1 MYEYWSEL
9 EMWWSV
15 NYGTEKQESETYAL
29 LPHHSTSTHLLQQSV
44 GLLVDDLA
52 APGTVL
58 QLLIGSGG
66 ARRSV
71 ALRDAFV
78 ALLRQRT
85 KQLPLDAIDGRLG
98 LPLHAGVEGVGL
110 RLQCWACHGAG
121 FDGWPGWNAMR
132 RFKMADSTDGQ
143 RPVRPSVRQAAMGMT
158 STSQKS
164 TKAKQSRNR
173 SRNQLES
180 IANNPRQHCIHS
192 RTHVHACRI
201 SPLDQHKCGG
211 AR

>member
-1 MYEYWSEL
+1 MAQK
-9 EMWWSV
+9 
-15 NYGTEKQESETYAL
+15 TKQESETYAL
-29 LPHHSTSTHLLQQSV
+29 LSHHSTSTHLLQQSV

-121 FDGWPGWNAMR
+121 FDGWPGGLGECWAPNVR
-132 RFKMADSTDGQ
+132 RWPTDGQ
-143 RPVRPSVRQAAMGMT
+143 RPVRPSVRRQSFHQ

>member
-121 FDGWPGWNAMR
+121 FDGWPGWNANEEIHSR
-132 RFKMADSTDGQ
+132 WPTADSTDGQ
-143 RPVRPSVRQAAMGMT
+143 RPVRPSVRQ
-158 STSQKS
+158 SCHDDKS
-164 TKAKQSRNR
+164 KNQQSKAK
-173 SRNQLES
+173 
-180 IANNPRQHCIHS
+180 
-192 RTHVHACRI
+192 
-201 SPLDQHKCGG
+201 
-211 AR
+211 

>member
-1 MYEYWSEL
+1 MAQK
-9 EMWWSV
+9 
-15 NYGTEKQESETYAL
+15 TKQESETYAL

-132 RFKMADSTDGQ
+132 RFKMADSSTDGQ
-143 RPVRPSVRQAAMGMT
+143 RPVRPSVRQ
-158 STSQKS
+158 SC
-164 TKAKQSRNR
+164 
-173 SRNQLES
+173 
-180 IANNPRQHCIHS
+180 H
-192 RTHVHACRI
+192 
-201 SPLDQHKCGG
+201 D
-211 AR
+211 

>member
-1 MYEYWSEL
+1 MAQKA
-9 EMWWSV
+9 
-15 NYGTEKQESETYAL
+15 KQESETYAL
-29 LPHHSTSTHLLQQSV
+29 LSHHSTSTHLLQQSV

-121 FDGWPGWNAMR
+121 FDGWPGWNAMSR
-132 RFKMADSTDGQ
+132 VESSSQEMMDDATDGQ
-143 RPVRPSVRQAAMGMT
+143 RPVRPSVRQSSNKAADAMA
-158 STSQKS
+158 SWHRQVKVKSQPKQS
-164 TKAKQSRNR
+164 KAKQSRNR
-173 SRNQLES
+173 SRNQL
-180 IANNPRQHCIHS
+180 
-192 RTHVHACRI
+192 
-201 SPLDQHKCGG
+201 
-211 AR
+211 

>member
-132 RFKMADSTDGQ
+132 RFKMAD
-143 RPVRPSVRQAAMGMT
+143 RPTAQTASVLSVHPFVKAAT
-158 STSQKS
+158 TTSQKINQS
-164 TKAKQSRNR
+164 KAK
-173 SRNQLES
+173 
-180 IANNPRQHCIHS
+180 
-192 RTHVHACRI
+192 
-201 SPLDQHKCGG
+201 
-211 AR
+211 